1 MCGRATGWR
10 GELRLAKLSLAV
22 SDSFL
27 SDRRKRE
34 RRKSGM
40 KGEVEEG
47 GWTRRALRYT
57 PELPSL
63 GPPLPRSSGPQSRA
77 TDFQFFFELLHA
89 TNSRSNSLSRSLP
102 RLRLSSAR
110 FLLRLLVYSL
120 PPFLFLSSF
129 SLSPVLASRSE
140 PRIDLMRIIPA
151 LIAEAHGISSAC
163 PTGWLVGSLTGWL
176 TAVRKSF
183 LIKR

>member
-34 RRKSGM
+34 KRKSGT
-40 KGEVEEG
+40 KEGWKREG
-47 GWTRRALRYT
+47 GRGGPYDT
-57 PELPSL
+57 PEQPSL
-63 GPPLPRSSGPQSRA
+63 GPPLLRSSGPSRA
-77 TDFQFFFELLHA
+77 TDFQFFFELNA
-89 TNSRSNSLSRSLP
+89 TNSRSNSLSRPLP
-102 RLRLSSAR
+102 RLRLFSAP

-120 PPFLFLSSF
+120 PPFIFLSS
-129 SLSPVLASRSE
+129 SSPSPAPALASRTQPGE

-151 LIAEAHGISSAC
+151 LIAEAHGMIQAVLVRLAIR
-163 PTGWLVGSLTGWL
+163 PAGWST
-176 TAVRKSF
+176 R
-183 LIKR
+183 